1 MRKTFWLRSLLVAAL
16 LLPAMPLCASERLP
30 VTISENSELPLR
42 VLTRPGATLYQDR
55 EGATVLQSN
64 LPTFRSFFV
73 YTRPTGEELG
83 SGTGWYE
90 VGTDDKGK
98 VAGWMKAEDLFEWK
112 QTMCLAYTNPE
123 GRHPVLMFD
132 DDEYLSTL
140 VGKPEDKRSEEVTG
154 FYKAI
159 DESAEQGKPLP
170 TDFPIVSMEPKMAVG
185 EKDSFTLL
193 PILEHSAITI
203 DDREARLLS
212 IAAVNSTAK
221 DRVKSD
227 IRQNTEVLKQVST
240 SSESKAKKLEDM
252 KFDIVWVIDTT
263 NSMKPYIDKAR
274 EVMKEVSET
283 IAANPSLNSKIAFG
297 AWGYRDSSEVAGL
310 EYVTRNFTPEL
321 LPIDQFLPVM
331 EQIQETKVDS
341 QTFDE
346 DVFSGVKNAITE
358 TAWRPDALR
367 IIILVGDAPGHE
379 AGHKWNASGMD
390 PQTLHALASEKNIMM
405 YALHLNP
412 PNAKKYNRIA
422 ARQFKVLAL
431 NAGSDK
437 PLYWGISSKDV
448 PAFGLAAKEIA
459 ESVTLFAENA
469 EKVFKES
476 QMAAEET
483 TPEAPAVPEPAAAP
497 EPKPEAAPAVA
508 NAPTKGDI
516 RQSLRAAA
524 VEWLGAKEGVEA
536 PRDIEA
542 WVVDKDLQ
550 DATHQSLEV
559 RLLLSKAQLDA
570 LSTLLKD
577 VLMAGAQ
584 NQVSGEDFFS
594 SLQAASAVAAR
605 DPDML
610 KEAET
615 LGKSGLAP
623 SFLEGLPYKSQL
635 MSMNNELWASWGPD
649 EQDAFLNNLEAKI
662 KAYQAIHD
670 DTSLWFPLNEGDDPS
685 EYVAPVL
692 LELMP

>member
-1 MRKTFWLRSLLVAAL
+1 MRKTFWLSSLLAAVL
-16 LLPAMPLCASERLP
+16 LLSAVPLHAAERLP
-30 VTISENSELPLR
+30 VTISKDSELPLR

-55 EGATVLQSN
+55 EGTTVLQSN

-73 YTRPTGEELG
+73 YTRPAGEELG
-83 SGTGWYE
+83 SGRGWYE

-98 VAGWMKAEDLFEWK
+98 IAGWMKAADLFEWK

-132 DDEYLSTL
+132 DEEYLSTL
-140 VGKPEDKRSEEVTG
+140 AGMSEDKRTEEVAG

-159 DESAEQGKPLP
+159 DESAAQGKPLP

-203 DDREARLLS
+203 DGREARLLS
-212 IAAVNSTAK
+212 IAAVNSAAK
-221 DRVKSD
+221 DRVQSD
-227 IRQNTEVLKQVST
+227 IRQNTEVLKNVST
-240 SSESKAKKLEDM
+240 SSESQAKKLEDM
-252 KFDIVWVIDTT
+252 KFDVVWVIDTT
-263 NSMKPYIDKAR
+263 RSMGPYIDKAR
-274 EVMKEVSET
+274 EVMKGVSEAV
-283 IAANPSLNSKIAFG
+283 AANPSLSGKIAFG
-297 AWGYRDSSEVAGL
+297 AWAYRDSSEVAGL

-331 EQIQETKVDS
+331 EQLQETSVDS

-346 DVFSGVKNAITE
+346 DVFSGVNDAINK

-367 IIILVGDAPGHE
+367 ILILVGDAPGHE

-390 PQTLHALASEKNIMM
+390 PQTLRALASEKNIMM
-405 YALHLNP
+405 YTLHLNP
-412 PNAKKYNRIA
+412 PNAKKYNRVA
-422 ARQFKVLAL
+422 ARQFKVLSR

-437 PLYWGISSKDV
+437 PFYWGISSEDV
-448 PAFGLAAKEIA
+448 SAFGLTAKELA
-459 ESVTLFAENA
+459 ESVTLFAEDA
-469 EKVFKES
+469 EKAFRES
-476 QMAAEET
+476 QLPVEET
-483 TPEAPAVPEPAAAP
+483 AATP

-508 NAPTKGDI
+508 NAPTREDI
-516 RQSLRAAA
+516 MRSLRAAA
-524 VEWLGAKEGVEA
+524 VEWLGAREGVEA

-550 DATHQSLEV
+550 NTTHQSLEV

-635 MSMNNELWASWGPD
+635 MSMNHELWASWGPD

-662 KAYQAIHD
+662 RAYQAIHD

-685 EYVAPVL
+685 EHVAPVL

>member
-1 MRKTFWLRSLLVAAL
+1 MRTKIWLSCFLTAAI
-16 LLPAMPLCASERLP
+16 LLPAIPLYAAERLP
-30 VTISENSELPLR
+30 VTISEDSELPLR
-42 VLTRPGATLYQDR
+42 VLTRPAATLYQDK
-55 EGATVLQSN
+55 EGQTVLQSN

-73 YTRPTGEELG
+73 YTRPQGEELG
-83 SGTGWYE
+83 AGTGWYE

-98 VAGWMKAEDLFEWK
+98 VAGWIKAEDLFEWK
-112 QTMCLAYTNPE
+112 QTMCLSYTNPE

-132 DDEYLSTL
+132 DDEYLNTL
-140 VGKPEDKRSEEVTG
+140 AGMPEDKRAEAVAG
-154 FYKAI
+154 YYKAI
-159 DESAEQGKPLP
+159 DEAAADGKALP
-170 TDFPIVSMEPKMAVG
+170 TDFPIVSMEPKMAV
-185 EKDSFTLL
+185 DQQNNFTLL
-193 PILEHSAITI
+193 PILDHSSINI
-203 DDREARLLS
+203 DEREARLLS

-227 IRQNTEVLKQVST
+227 IRKNTEVLQKIT
-240 SSESKAKKLEDM
+240 TTSESKAKSLEDM
-252 KFDIVWVIDTT
+252 KFDVVWVIDTT
-263 NSMKPYIDKAR
+263 SSMRPYIDKAR
-274 EVMKEVSET
+274 EVMKGVSET
-283 IAANPSLNSKIAFG
+283 VAANPVMNGKIAFG
-297 AWGYRDSSEVAGL
+297 AWAYRDSAEIEGL
-310 EYVTRNFTPEL
+310 EYVTKNFTPEL
-321 LPIDQFLPVM
+321 LPIDQFMPVM

-346 DVFSGVKNAITE
+346 DVFSGVNDAINN

-390 PQTLHALASEKNIMM
+390 PQTLHDLARERNVMFF
-405 YALHLNP
+405 ALHLNP
-412 PNAKKYNRIA
+412 PNAKKYNRVA
-422 ARQFKVLAL
+422 ARQFKTLSV
-431 NAGSDK
+431 NEGSDK
-437 PLYWGISSKDV
+437 PAYWGISSKDV
-448 PAFGLAAKEIA
+448 PAFGLASQEIA
-459 ESVTLFAENA
+459 ERVTAFAENA
-469 EKVFKES
+469 EKFFKEARS
-476 QMAAEET
+476 KEET
-483 TPEAPAVPEPAAAP
+483 TEQPVAQAEPQPAAQ
-497 EPKPEAAPAVA
+497 PALA
-508 NAPTKGDI
+508 NAPTKEDI
-516 RQSLRAAA
+516 DKTLRAAA
-524 VEWLGAKEGVEA
+524 VKWLGAREGVEA

-550 DATHQSLEV
+550 DSARQSLEV

-577 VLMAGAQ
+577 VLLAGAQ

-594 SLQAASAVAAR
+594 FLQAASAVAAR

-610 KEAET
+610 AEAEN

-670 DTSLWFPLNEGDDPS
+670 DTSMWIALNEGDDPADH
-685 EYVAPVL
+685 VAPVL

>member
-1 MRKTFWLRSLLVAAL
+1 MRKTFWLSSLLAAVL
-16 LLPAMPLCASERLP
+16 LLSVVPLRAAERLP
-30 VTISENSELPLR
+30 VTISKDSELPLR

-55 EGATVLQSN
+55 EGTTVLQSN

-73 YTRPTGEELG
+73 YTRPAGEELG
-83 SGTGWYE
+83 SGRGWYE

-98 VAGWMKAEDLFEWK
+98 IAGWMKAADLFEWK

-132 DDEYLSTL
+132 DEEYLSTL
-140 VGKPEDKRSEEVTG
+140 AGMSEDKRTEEVAG

-159 DESAEQGKPLP
+159 DESAAQGKPLP

-212 IAAVNSTAK
+212 IAAVNSAAK

-252 KFDIVWVIDTT
+252 KFDVVWVIDTT
-263 NSMKPYIDKAR
+263 KSMGPYIDKAR
-274 EVMKEVSET
+274 EVMKGVSEAVAT
-283 IAANPSLNSKIAFG
+283 NPGLSGKIAFG
-297 AWGYRDSSEVAGL
+297 AWAYRDSSEVAGL
-310 EYVTRNFTPEL
+310 EYVTRNFTPGL
-321 LPIDQFLPVM
+321 LPIDQFLPIM
-331 EQIQETKVDS
+331 EQIQETSVDS

-346 DVFSGVKNAITE
+346 DVFSGVNDAINK

-390 PQTLHALASEKNIMM
+390 PQTLRALASEKNIMI

-412 PNAKKYNRIA
+412 PNAKKYNRVA
-422 ARQFKVLAL
+422 ARQFKTLSR

-437 PLYWGISSKDV
+437 PFYWGISSEDV
-448 PAFGLAAKEIA
+448 SAFGLTTQELAEI
-459 ESVTLFAENA
+459 VTMFAEDA
-469 EKVFKES
+469 EKAFRES
-476 QMAAEET
+476 QLAAQET
-483 TPEAPAVPEPAAAP
+483 AATP
-497 EPKPEAAPAVA
+497 EPKPEAASAVA
-508 NAPTKGDI
+508 NTPTRADI
-516 RQSLRAAA
+516 MRSLRAAA
-524 VEWLGAKEGVEA
+524 VEWLGAREGVEA

-550 DATHQSLEV
+550 DTTHQSLEV

-623 SFLEGLPYKSQL
+623 SFLEG
-635 MSMNNELWASWGPD
+635 
-649 EQDAFLNNLEAKI
+649 
-662 KAYQAIHD
+662 
-670 DTSLWFPLNEGDDPS
+670 
-685 EYVAPVL
+685 
-692 LELMP
+692 

>member
-1 MRKTFWLRSLLVAAL
+1 MRKTFWLSSLLAAVL
-16 LLPAMPLCASERLP
+16 LLSAVPLRAAERLP
-30 VTISENSELPLR
+30 VTISKDSELPLR

-55 EGATVLQSN
+55 EGTTVLQSN

-73 YTRPTGEELG
+73 YTRPAGEELG
-83 SGTGWYE
+83 SGRGWYE

-98 VAGWMKAEDLFEWK
+98 IAGWMKAADLFEWK

-132 DDEYLSTL
+132 DEEYLSTL
-140 VGKPEDKRSEEVTG
+140 AGMSEDKRTEEVAG

-159 DESAEQGKPLP
+159 DESAAQGKPLP

-203 DDREARLLS
+203 DGREARLLS
-212 IAAVNSTAK
+212 IAAVNSAAK
-221 DRVKSD
+221 DRVQSD
-227 IRQNTEVLKQVST
+227 IRQNTEVLKNVST
-240 SSESKAKKLEDM
+240 SSESQAKKLEDM
-252 KFDIVWVIDTT
+252 KFDVVWVIDTT
-263 NSMKPYIDKAR
+263 RSMGPYIDKAR
-274 EVMKEVSET
+274 EVMKGVSEAV
-283 IAANPSLNSKIAFG
+283 AANPGLSGKIAFG
-297 AWGYRDSSEVAGL
+297 AWAYRDSSEVAGL

-331 EQIQETKVDS
+331 EQIQETSVDS

-346 DVFSGVKNAITE
+346 DVFSGVNDAINK

-367 IIILVGDAPGHE
+367 ILILVGDAPGHE

-390 PQTLHALASEKNIMM
+390 PQTLRALASEKNIMM

-412 PNAKKYNRIA
+412 PNAKKYNRVA
-422 ARQFKVLAL
+422 ARQFKVLSR

-437 PLYWGISSKDV
+437 PFYWGISSEDV
-448 PAFGLAAKEIA
+448 SAFGLTAKELA
-459 ESVTLFAENA
+459 ESVTLFAEDA
-469 EKVFKES
+469 EKAFRES
-476 QMAAEET
+476 QLPVQETAAT
-483 TPEAPAVPEPAAAP
+483 P

-508 NAPTKGDI
+508 NAPTREDI
-516 RQSLRAAA
+516 MRSLRAAA
-524 VEWLGAKEGVEA
+524 VEWLGAREGVEA

-550 DATHQSLEV
+550 NTTHQSLEV

>member
-1 MRKTFWLRSLLVAAL
+1 MRKTFWLSSLLAAVL
-16 LLPAMPLCASERLP
+16 LLSAVPLHAAERLP
-30 VTISENSELPLR
+30 VTISKDSELPLR

-55 EGATVLQSN
+55 EGTTVLQSN

-73 YTRPTGEELG
+73 YTRPAGEELG
-83 SGTGWYE
+83 SGRGWYE

-98 VAGWMKAEDLFEWK
+98 IAGWMKAADLFEWK

-132 DDEYLSTL
+132 DEEYLSTL
-140 VGKPEDKRSEEVTG
+140 AGMSEDKRTEEVAG

-159 DESAEQGKPLP
+159 DESAAQGKPLP

-203 DDREARLLS
+203 DGREARLLS
-212 IAAVNSTAK
+212 IAAVNSAAK
-221 DRVKSD
+221 DRVQSD
-227 IRQNTEVLKQVST
+227 IRQNTEVLKNVST
-240 SSESKAKKLEDM
+240 SSESQAKKLEDM
-252 KFDIVWVIDTT
+252 KFDVVWVIDTT
-263 NSMKPYIDKAR
+263 RSMGPYIDKAR
-274 EVMKEVSET
+274 EVMKGVSEAV
-283 IAANPSLNSKIAFG
+283 AANPSLSGKIAFG
-297 AWGYRDSSEVAGL
+297 AWAYRDSSEVAGL

-331 EQIQETKVDS
+331 EQLQETSVDS

-346 DVFSGVKNAITE
+346 DVFSGVNDAINK

-367 IIILVGDAPGHE
+367 ILILVGDAPGHE

-390 PQTLHALASEKNIMM
+390 PQTLRALASEKNIMM
-405 YALHLNP
+405 YTLHLNP
-412 PNAKKYNRIA
+412 PNAKKYNRVA
-422 ARQFKVLAL
+422 ARQFKVLSR

-437 PLYWGISSKDV
+437 PFYWGISSEDV
-448 PAFGLAAKEIA
+448 SAFGLTAKELA
-459 ESVTLFAENA
+459 ESVTLFAEDA
-469 EKVFKES
+469 EKAFRES
-476 QMAAEET
+476 QLPVEET
-483 TPEAPAVPEPAAAP
+483 AATP

-508 NAPTKGDI
+508 NAPTREDI
-516 RQSLRAAA
+516 MRSLRAAA
-524 VEWLGAKEGVEA
+524 VEWLGAREGVEA

-550 DATHQSLEV
+550 NTTHQSLEV

-662 KAYQAIHD
+662 RAYQAIHD

-685 EYVAPVL
+685 EHVAPVL